1 MYSLDVNFLKDRK
14 LDESTKTAPT
24 RGATPISWRKQ
35 TPLLIGF
42 GVGAVLVGLTAILGT
57 MLNLQKAKTEANI
70 KELEA
75 EISQLN
81 ARNQSLQEMEAKVKA
96 IDEEA
101 SALVTVFN
109 QIKPRSAILQEIRRR
124 TPPTVQVVGIEESA
138 IAPNPEAGETQSKVQ
153 LKING
158 YARTYDDV
166 NNFVLTLQNSEF
178 FTASQTRIEGA
189 KKESFPAQ
197 LEETAKANLE
207 KQNIK
212 VELPEAVQYTI
223 TTELSNIPAS
233 QLLPSLSRNGA
244 VGLVTRIKTLEQT
257 GAFQP

>member
-14 LDESTKTAPT
+14 LDESTKMAPV
-24 RGATPISWRKQ
+24 RGAAPISWRKQ
-35 TPLLIGF
+35 TPLLIGL
-42 GVGAVLVGLTAILGT
+42 GIGAVLVGLTTILGT

-101 SALVTVFN
+101 TALVTVFN

-124 TPPTVQVVGIEESA
+124 TPPTVQIVGIEESLL
-138 IAPNPEAGETQSKVQ
+138 APKPEAGETQYKVQ
-153 LKING
+153 LKITG

-189 KKESFPAQ
+189 KKESFPVQ
-197 LEETAKANLE
+197 LDESVANLE

-223 TTELSNIPAS
+223 TIELSNIPAS